1 MSTASVDGDL
11 LPVQGVST
19 LLRREGSGRPV
30 LYLHGAFFPTAWT
43 GLHDELSA
51 RFDLLA
57 PVHPGY
63 VEGGPPD
70 WLLGFDDLVLHYRAL
85 LDELDVGQVDLV
97 GYGLGA
103 WIAANVASFHPDR
116 VRSLVAIAPM
126 GLWMPDAPMLDF
138 LGCSPE
144 RRIAAVFNGD
154 PGGHETLFPDPGDID
169 SFIDGYGQDGVTARL
184 IWERRYDTRLARR
197 LGQLTA
203 PALVLA
209 PSEDRVVPL
218 AHAARWAELLPD
230 GRLVTIA
237 DTGHG
242 LVVQAPDRVARAI
255 GDFLEEVPA

>member
-1 MSTASVDGDL
+1 MSTATVAGDEIQ
-11 LPVQGVST
+11 VQGVPT
-19 LLRREGSGRPV
+19 LVRRRGTGRSV

-43 GLHDELSA
+43 ALHDELCA
-51 RFDLLA
+51 RVDLLA

-63 VEGGPPD
+63 AEGGPPD
-70 WLLGFDDLVLHYRAL
+70 WLHGFDDLVLHYRAL
-85 LDELDVGQVDLV
+85 LDELGVEQVDLV

-103 WIAANVASFHPDR
+103 WIGADLTAFHPDR
-116 VRSLVAIAPM
+116 IRSLTAIAPM

-138 LGCSPE
+138 LGSSPE

-154 PGGHETLFPDPGDID
+154 PGGHAALFPDPEEID

-197 LGQLTA
+197 LGQIAT

-209 PSEDRVVPL
+209 PEEDRVVPL
-218 AHAARWAELLPD
+218 AHAVRWADLLPA
-230 GRLVTIA
+230 GRLVSIA
-237 DTGHG
+237 GTGHG
-242 LVVQAPDRVARAI
+242 LVVQAPERVARAI